1 MKKII
6 FVLLLV
12 AFLIGTTIF
21 FTNKTLEK
29 KQKYY
34 EVDEVIEE
42 NNLEQLQVLENEK
55 SEVANQELNS
65 DTNKEEVKKDATN
78 ESKKQNVN
86 EQTKKEKVKETTK
99 QTPKVDK
106 VESTKK
112 ETTESKTESVVEET
126 KPIEK
131 HKCTNNDSEYIK
143 WLNEF
148 KSNNDT
154 SRIFYSKEDAINY
167 GENVALENGYGYFY
181 NKSAIS
187 YENDYCKMDIYTV
200 RLYIPAKTCEDNK
213 MMYLKANE
221 EVIHSFSYLKKL
233 GYECKDKV
241 IS

>member
-1 MKKII
+1 MKKILVYVISI
-6 FVLLLV
+6 FVIV
-12 AFLIGTTIF
+12 GGTFCITHNFLNNKEKNDRVINNIEDNIKVEDENVENSAVINNNTENEVVETI
-21 FTNKTLEK
+21 N
-29 KQKYY
+29 
-34 EVDEVIEE
+34 DEVPIT
-42 NNLEQLQVLENEK
+42 NNK
-55 SEVANQELNS
+55 
-65 DTNKEEVKKDATN
+65 KEE
-78 ESKKQNVN
+78 
-86 EQTKKEKVKETTK
+86 KKEKVKETTK
-99 QTPKVDK
+99 HTPKVDK

-112 ETTESKTESVVEET
+112 ETTESKTESVVEEI